1 MELNTILKL
10 LDAGYTKADIEAMTA
25 PAKEE
30 AAPAPAEEPDKPA
43 DSADPAEVATPEMT
57 SADIL
62 NNLLAEVKGLKAQI
76 QANNIRSDKM
86 NAGPASPEDA
96 AQSILASL
104 INPRKEG

>member
-25 PAKEE
+25 PAAEVTQAPVEE
-30 AAPAPAEEPDKPA
+30 PVKPAEVPAEEPA
-43 DSADPAEVATPEMT
+43 PEMT

-76 QANNIRSDKM
+76 QAHNIRSDSMKGY
-86 NAGPASPEDA
+86 ATPAETAED
-96 AQSILASL
+96 ILASV
-104 INPRKEG
+104 INPKERR

>member
-25 PAKEE
+25 PAAEVTPE
-30 AAPAPAEEPDKPA
+30 PAEEPVKPA
-43 DSADPAEVATPEMT
+43 ETPAEEPAPEMT

-76 QANNIRSDKM
+76 QANNIRSDSMGSK
-86 NAGPASPEDA
+86 PEVTA
-96 AQSILASL
+96 ESILASL
-104 INPRKEG
+104 INPKKEG

>member
-25 PAKEE
+25 PANEE
-30 AAPAPAEEPDKPA
+30 AAPAPVEEPVKPA
-43 DSADPAEVATPEMT
+43 VAEDPAPEMT

>member
-30 AAPAPAEEPDKPA
+30 AAPAPVEEPVKP
-43 DSADPAEVATPEMT
+43 ADPAEVTTPEMT

>member
-25 PAKEE
+25 PAAEVT
-30 AAPAPAEEPDKPA
+30 PAPAEEPVKPA
-43 DSADPAEVATPEMT
+43 EAPAEEPAPEMT

-76 QANNIRSDKM
+76 QANNIRSDSMKGS
-86 NAGPASPEDA
+86 AKPVETAED
-96 AQSILASL
+96 ILASV
-104 INPRKEG
+104 INPKERR

>member
-25 PAKEE
+25 PAAEVTP
-30 AAPAPAEEPDKPA
+30 APVEDPVKPAEVPAEEP
-43 DSADPAEVATPEMT
+43 VPEMT

-76 QANNIRSDKM
+76 QANNIRSDSMGSK
-86 NAGPASPEDA
+86 PEVSA
-96 AQSILASL
+96 ESILASL
-104 INPRKEG
+104 INPNKKEG

>member
-25 PAKEE
+25 PAAEVTPAPVEE
-30 AAPAPAEEPDKPA
+30 PVKPAEPAEEPA
-43 DSADPAEVATPEMT
+43 PEMT

-76 QANNIRSDKM
+76 QANNIRSDSMKGY
-86 NAGPASPEDA
+86 ATPAETAED
-96 AQSILASL
+96 ILASV
-104 INPRKEG
+104 INPKERR

>member
-30 AAPAPAEEPDKPA
+30 AAPAPVEEPVKPA
-43 DSADPAEVATPEMT
+43 ESAEVATPEMT